1 MDRMGW
7 LRTAVVMVVGSAV
20 VAACGGGDDSLGAPV
35 VVTGTPGTT
44 AVTASTSPA
53 TPPTSR
59 APTIAASGTDSA
71 WRFVTVVDPT
81 RPAVE
86 VRDLDGNVVLED
98 LTVRAIPT
106 VVVYEGADGGGEDAE
121 PADVDPRPLVI
132 WVKGLGGM
140 QTPRGPILSALVEAG
155 YVVAAPNSPDVSGR
169 RARLSAYR
177 EQPGD
182 VTAVLDAL
190 LDPSDGVADD
200 LAGLIDQDRIAVAGH
215 SIGASAALAGVFH
228 ECCRDDRLDAAV
240 AFGVVPQRG
249 FGDGE
254 FEFAGAPLL
263 LVHGTADRLAPVRGA
278 EAVLA
283 EASPPAFLFEIDGAD
298 HFEPVFGD
306 GSSTLG
312 PTVYSIVVEFLDA
325 FVAGTSDPEDLARI
339 AEGSAIG
346 TWFSAEG

>member
-1 MDRMGW
+1 MDRIGW
-7 LRTAVVMVVGSAV
+7 LRTVVVLVVGSAV
-20 VAACGGGDDSLGAPV
+20 VAACSGGDDSLGAPV
-35 VVTGTPGTT
+35 VTGTSETP
-44 AVTASTSPA
+44 AVAAPTS
-53 TPPTSR
+53 SR
-59 APTIAASGTDSA
+59 APTTVAASGKGLA
-71 WRFVTVVDPT
+71 WRFVDFVDPT

-121 PADVDPRPLVI
+121 FADLQPRPLVI
-132 WVKGLGGM
+132 WVKGFGGM
-140 QTPRGPILSALVEAG
+140 QTGREPILSALVEAG

-169 RARLSAYR
+169 RAQLSAYR

-182 VTAVLDAL
+182 VTAVLNSL

-200 LAGLIDQDRIAVAGH
+200 LAGLIDEGRIAVAGH

-254 FEFAGAPLL
+254 FVFAGAPLL

-278 EAVLA
+278 VDVLA
-283 EASPPAFLFEIDGAD
+283 EAAPPAFLFEIDGAD
-298 HFEPVFGD
+298 HFTPVFGD
-306 GSSTLG
+306 GTSTLG
-312 PTVYSIVVEFLDA
+312 PAVYSIVVEFLDA
-325 FVAGTSDPEDLARI
+325 FVAGTSHPDDLARV
-339 AEGSAIG
+339 AQSSSIG
-346 TWFSAEG
+346 TWFSAER